1 MNLTPR
7 FDAWLEMLRHRDQ
20 MFLSLV
26 LVAGAFVIVVLEPM
40 LRRHRRK
47 VLWGGAV
54 AFWFSLAVM
63 LVINPIELPR
73 PTFGVLIGQ
82 PLWYDETFTWAIS
95 RLPVGR
101 MLEATA
107 GDVHPP
113 LWYLISGGALRLLGR
128 SEDALRLPAL
138 LLGMAA
144 VPLTYC
150 LARALGYE
158 RKASIFGAGLLAVMP
173 AHLYYAQEARM
184 YALLQ
189 VAVLLTAIG
198 MVIRKERFWGWLLIW
213 GGWTVALYAHN
224 LAVFYV
230 AVMALKML
238 VGEIGDS
245 RGARSSMI
253 RRVPVTTL
261 AVGAATLLAWAPWAR
276 VLVGQVRDVGS
287 GFWLQDQG
295 LGGYLLTFYRMTLG
309 MGAPDFIEQHAAMVA
324 VGLLTLSIW
333 AWWRDQERGDTLIDM
348 VILPPVLLAIV
359 SEVWRPVYL
368 ERVWIASLPF
378 FCVLVSA
385 ALDRLRSEHRRPIL
399 AVLVP
404 TVAICLIFASKGT
417 LPYYDFASEIE
428 SYYNE
433 SDVIYHANLAS
444 YIQLSWYL
452 PDATHICWPDAGNLE
467 QALTVETQRAMGI
480 QRAEATQIWDGK
492 RSLLVVWI
500 ENPLTTVDEAKA
512 LERAIHLGRSRRV
525 VTWEE
530 SELVEAGVWKVRPW
544 ELVKH

>member
-1 MNLTPR
+1 
-7 FDAWLEMLRHRDQ
+7 
-20 MFLSLV
+20 
-26 LVAGAFVIVVLEPM
+26 
-40 LRRHRRK
+40 
-47 VLWGGAV
+47 
-54 AFWFSLAVM
+54 
-63 LVINPIELPR
+63 
-73 PTFGVLIGQ
+73 
-82 PLWYDETFTWAIS
+82 
-95 RLPVGR
+95 
-101 MLEATA
+101 
-107 GDVHPP
+107 
-113 LWYLISGGALRLLGR
+113 
-128 SEDALRLPAL
+128 
-138 LLGMAA
+138 
-144 VPLTYC
+144 
-150 LARALGYE
+150 
-158 RKASIFGAGLLAVMP
+158 
-173 AHLYYAQEARM
+173 
-184 YALLQ
+184 
-189 VAVLLTAIG
+189 
-198 MVIRKERFWGWLLIW
+198 
-213 GGWTVALYAHN
+213 
-224 LAVFYV
+224 
-230 AVMALKML
+230 
-238 VGEIGDS
+238 
-245 RGARSSMI
+245 
-253 RRVPVTTL
+253 
-261 AVGAATLLAWAPWAR
+261 
-276 VLVGQVRDVGS
+276 
-287 GFWLQDQG
+287 
-295 LGGYLLTFYRMTLG
+295 
-309 MGAPDFIEQHAAMVA
+309 
-324 VGLLTLSIW
+324 
-333 AWWRDQERGDTLIDM
+333 M

-368 ERVWIASLPF
+368 ERVWIASLPVV
-378 FCVLVSA
+378 CVLVSA

-452 PDATHICWPDAGNLE
+452 PEAEHVVWPDAGNLE